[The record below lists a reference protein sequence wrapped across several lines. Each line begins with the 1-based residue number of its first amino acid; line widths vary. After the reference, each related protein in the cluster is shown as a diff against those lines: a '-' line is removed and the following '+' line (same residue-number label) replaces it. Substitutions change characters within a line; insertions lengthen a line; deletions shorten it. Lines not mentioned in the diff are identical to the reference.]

1 MNQVLDVSGLH
12 KSYGTVQAVRGVS
25 LSVAPGEVVA
35 LLGPNGG
42 GKTTSIRCIAGLLRA
57 DSGSI
62 NVNGYDLQRQYR
74 EARRQFSYLPQQ
86 AQFPAQL
93 TVREIAIFHASLRGL
108 KAPSALVALEES
120 GLAAQAFDRTSGQ
133 LSGGMRQRLAL
144 ALTSLGNPALMLF
157 DEPTANLD
165 PQGALDFRVSAAQWR
180 DSGRAILLSTHV
192 LADVESLASRV
203 IVLVDGAP
211 VADEPVAHL
220 RERLNR
226 SARLR
231 INVGQPLP
239 AHVDAAMAAGALD
252 ARLNCQSVL
261 ITAPGSSRVE
271 ILERFRSIGPVLDF
285 DTERPTLEDVY
296 VEYLGG
302 QTGQGDVSGT

>member
-1 MNQVLDVSGLH
+1 MKQVLDVASLR
-12 KSYGTVQAVRGVS
+12 KSYGNVHAVRGVS

-42 GKTTSIRCIAGLLRA
+42 GKTTTIRCIAGLLRA

-62 NVNGYDLQRQYR
+62 NVNGYDLQRHYR
-74 EARRQFSYLPQQ
+74 ESRRQFSYLPQQ

-108 KAPSALVALEES
+108 KKASAISALEES
-120 GLAAQAFDRTSGQ
+120 GLATAAFDRTSGQ

-144 ALTSLGNPALMLF
+144 ALASLGNPALMLF

-165 PQGALDFRVSAAQWR
+165 PQGALDFRVAAAAWR

-211 VADEPVAHL
+211 VADEPVSRL
-220 RERLNR
+220 RERLSR

-231 INVGQPLP
+231 INVGTPLP

-252 ARLNCQSVL
+252 ATLNCQSVL
-261 ITAPGSSRVE
+261 VTAPGSSRVE
-271 ILERFRSIGPVLDF
+271 ILERFKGIGPVHEF
-285 DTERPTLEDVY
+285 DTERPTLDDVY
-296 VEYLGG
+296 VQYL
-302 QTGQGDVSGT
+302 SGAGAQDTDDA